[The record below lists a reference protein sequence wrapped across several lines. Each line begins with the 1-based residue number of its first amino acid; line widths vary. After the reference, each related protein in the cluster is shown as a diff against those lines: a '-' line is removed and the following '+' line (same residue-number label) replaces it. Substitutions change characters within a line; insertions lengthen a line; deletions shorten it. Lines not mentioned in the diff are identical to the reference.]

1 MRFELLAGAHTEGEV
16 SQGTRVIYHPG
27 DIIESDVDLAKMFG
41 SEKFRKMDESEPN
54 VAKKRSQSQQT
65 ITIPTR
71 EELNKMSMADL
82 RALAAE
88 EEIDVSTTSK
98 KEEVVNMI
106 ISSLGL

>member
-1 MRFELLAGAHTEGEV
+1 MRFELLAGAHTDGEV
-16 SQGTRVIYHPG
+16 SQGNRVIYRPG
-27 DIIESDVDLAKMFG
+27 DVIETDVDLAKMFG
-41 SEKFRKMDESEPN
+41 SDKFRKMDESEPN
-54 VAKKRSQSQQT
+54 TPKKRPQSQQVVT
-65 ITIPTR
+65 VPTR